1 MSSPYISALLQT
13 KVMLHPDSL
22 NGNLY
27 ANTKENLRKAVL
39 NKCNESGCV
48 VDIFSMKILDSEC
61 RAENMDGDCD
71 TEVIYSCKLCCPQ
84 VGQFLV
90 CKLINYTKPFLVA
103 TNGPITSIILPDK
116 ISLNSFNIQGED
128 VIDIAS
134 GKVLK
139 SGDLVKLKVLN
150 VVFSTGGETIL
161 TTASLESL
169 PDASEEALYNI
180 DTGAEKVTT
189 SFVDTSKVNVG
200 LMEAGKDFAELH

>member
-1 MSSPYISALLQT
+1 MTSPYISAVLQT

-27 ANTKENLRKAVL
+27 ANTKENLKKAVL

-48 VDIFSMKILDSEC
+48 VDIFSMNILDSEC

-84 VGQFLV
+84 VGQFIV
-90 CKLINYTKPFLVA
+90 FKLIKYTKPFLVA
-103 TNGPITSIILPDK
+103 SNGPITSIIRSDK
-116 ISLNSFNIQGED
+116 ITLKNFNIEGED
-128 VIDIAS
+128 VVDIAS

-139 SGDLVKLKVLN
+139 SGDLVKLKILN

-169 PDASEEALYNI
+169 PDSSEESIYNI
-180 DTGAEKVTT
+180 DTGAEKVTS
-189 SFVDTSKVNVG
+189 SFVETSKVNIG
-200 LMEAGKDFAELH
+200 LVEPGKDFNEIH